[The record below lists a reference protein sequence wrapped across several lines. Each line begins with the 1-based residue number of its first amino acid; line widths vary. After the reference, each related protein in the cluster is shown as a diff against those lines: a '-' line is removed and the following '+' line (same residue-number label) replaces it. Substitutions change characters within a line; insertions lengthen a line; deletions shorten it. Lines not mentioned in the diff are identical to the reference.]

1 MMQALG
7 VSRQVPFEGD
17 TLALFQQLT
26 DDARDTVLFE
36 SRDSSGR
43 FGTKSLLFV
52 RAALR
57 IDIRGQQVTLTALT
71 GSGASAVGQLR
82 QEIASLCECS
92 TDGDNEKLV
101 VDFPAP
107 ARTGT
112 DAERLT
118 AVSPA
123 HVLRVASRGWTLA
136 GEPQLALPLPGVFS
150 YDFVGLLEALPEPKV
165 DRHGFPDAVF
175 WLPERVVLVDHLKK
189 SATVTVFSFARD
201 SSPGQVDRCDK
212 ALDELCQAV
221 ELGHPSPRPAPTDT
235 VTSEL
240 APDVDM
246 DDDSYARLVGDLQE
260 HIRAG
265 DVFQIVPSRTFSVPC
280 GDPIAAYR
288 QLRRLNPSPYM
299 FVIRGPDFDLFG
311 ASPEA
316 CVTVNG
322 QPSIV
327 RLHPIAGTRPRAR
340 RLDGSIEPDRDNR
353 LEAELKLH
361 HKELAE
367 HMMLVDLA
375 RNDVAR
381 ISVPGTRRVSRLL
394 EVERYSH
401 VMHLVS
407 EVEGQLRDGLDA
419 LDAYLACANMGT
431 LVGAPKIEAAQ
442 LLRHNEVD
450 KRGPYGGAVG
460 YLTADG
466 ELDSAIVIRSALVRN
481 GTAHVRAGAGVVNH
495 SEPEAEAQ
503 ETRSK
508 AMAVLRAIA
517 MSEGSTAP

>member
-1 MMQALG
+1 MQALS
-7 VSRQVPFEGD
+7 VCRQVSFDGD
-17 TLALFQQLT
+17 TLALFQHLT
-26 DDARDTVLFE
+26 GNAQDTVLFE

-52 RAALR
+52 GAALR
-57 IDIRGQQVTLTALT
+57 IEIQGQDVVLTPLT
-71 GSGASAVGQLR
+71 GGGVSAAEQLR
-82 QEIASLCECS
+82 NELGSMPGVS
-92 TDGDNEKLV
+92 TKDTGDTLV
-101 VDFPAP
+101 ARFPAP
-107 ARTGT
+107 TRTGT
-112 DAERLT
+112 DDERLT
-118 AVSPA
+118 SVSPA
-123 HVLRVASRGWTLA
+123 HVLRIASRGWNVA
-136 GEPQLALPLPGVFS
+136 GEPHTVLPLPGVFS
-150 YDFVGLLEALPEPKV
+150 YDFVELLEALPPAKENH
-165 DRHGFPDAVF
+165 HGFADAVF
-175 WLPERVVLVDHLKK
+175 WLPEKVVLVDHIQKT
-189 SATVTVFSFARD
+189 AMATVFSFDPIAGEQRN
-201 SSPGQVDRCDK
+201 RCGEV
-212 ALDELCQAV
+212 LDELCQALAREYPTPTAAPV
-221 ELGHPSPRPAPTDT
+221 MSSPSDIDPA
-235 VTSEL
+235 
-240 APDVDM
+240 VDM
-246 DDDSYARLVGDLQE
+246 DDASYTCLVEELQE

-265 DVFQIVPSRTFSVPC
+265 DVFQIVPSRTFSMPC
-280 GDPIAAYR
+280 SDPIAAYR

-299 FVIRGPDFDLFG
+299 FVIRGPEFDLFG

-316 CVTVNG
+316 CVTVSG

-327 RLHPIAGTRPRAR
+327 RLYPIAGTRPRAR
-340 RLDGSIEPDRDNR
+340 RPDGSIDPDRDNR

-381 ISVPGTRRVSRLL
+381 ISTPGTRRVSRLL

-407 EVEGQLRDGLDA
+407 EVEGELREDLDA

-442 LLRHNEVD
+442 LLRRNETD

-460 YLTADG
+460 YLTSDG
-466 ELDSAIVIRSALVRN
+466 ELDSAIIIRSALVRD
-481 GTAHVRAGAGVVNH
+481 GAAYVRAGAGVVNH

-503 ETRSK
+503 ETRNK

-517 MSEGSTAP
+517 LAEGGAPS

>member
-26 DDARDTVLFE
+26 ENDRDTVLFE

-52 RAALR
+52 RAAAR
-57 IDIRGQQVTLTALT
+57 IEIQGQQVTLTALT
-71 GSGASAVGQLR
+71 GDGELAVGQLR
-82 QEIASLCECS
+82 SELASLSGCS
-92 TDGDNEKLV
+92 PEVDDNRLV
-101 VDFPAP
+101 LTFPTP
-107 ARTGT
+107 TRTGT

-118 AVSPA
+118 AGSPA
-123 HVLRVASRGWTLA
+123 HVLRVASRGWALA
-136 GEPQLALPLPGVFS
+136 GEPPPALPLPGVFS
-150 YDFVGLLEALPEPKV
+150 YDFVGLLEALPEAKV

-175 WLPERVVLVDHLKK
+175 WLPERVVLVDHLQKT
-189 SATVTVFSFARD
+189 ATVTVFSFDPDPSQER
-201 SSPGQVDRCDK
+201 DRCDEVLDEVCV
-212 ALDELCQAV
+212 AVEQDHPSPPAPTTVTLDELD
-221 ELGHPSPRPAPTDT
+221 PA
-235 VTSEL
+235 
-240 APDVDM
+240 VDM
-246 DDDSYARLVGDLQE
+246 DDASYARLVDHLQE

-280 GDPIAAYR
+280 SDPIAAYR

-299 FVIRGPDFDLFG
+299 FVLRGPDFELFG

-316 CVTVNG
+316 CVTVGG
-322 QPSIV
+322 QPPIV

-340 RLDGSIEPDRDNR
+340 AADGSIEPDRDNR

-381 ISVPGTRRVSRLL
+381 ISAPGTRRVSRLL

-407 EVEGQLRDGLDA
+407 EVEGELRHDLDA

-442 LLRHNEVD
+442 LLRRYEVD

-460 YLTADG
+460 YLDSNG
-466 ELDSAIVIRSALVRN
+466 ELDSAIIIRSALVRD
-481 GTAHVRAGAGVVNH
+481 GAAYVRAGAGVVNH

-503 ETRSK
+503 ETRNK

-517 MSEGSTAP
+517 IAERSATP